1 VSIVCWSHNVLPHAL
16 VSFFFW
22 YCLVPV
28 AINFIVSG
36 AHTKCPSL
44 Q

>member
-1 VSIVCWSHNVLPHAL
+1 MFYFLFWL
-16 VSFFFW
+16 VFFS

-28 AINFIVSG
+28 AINFVVSG